1 MALTPYD
8 LLWAPEGPQRLERIN
23 DAAIQ
28 VDPVGKTAQQVVTEV
43 ANAYLAALPEGTSPR
58 FGQYYVVDRTRV
70 AGVRID
76 PPAGFRVS
84 PT

>member
-1 MALTPYD
+1 MATSPYD

-23 DAAIQ
+23 DDPIM
-28 VDPVGKTAQQVVTEV
+28 VDPVGKTAAQIVTEV
-43 ANAYLAALPEGTSPR
+43 ANAYLGTLPAGTSPR

-84 PT
+84 PS